1 MRRLSIAT
9 ALLLLAAPALAS
21 AEAGEAANFL
31 GFPVWLWKTANLLA
45 FVGLLVYLLARPLSA
60 FFHARR
66 DQIARQLA
74 DAARQRDEAARMTAE
89 METRVAALQAEMAG
103 LRDRLRGEGEREKAE
118 LERAGEAEAAR
129 LLAQLDD
136 EARRRVQEA
145 RTQLASE
152 AAAIAADLA
161 RELLERELT
170 PADRERIFRRTLE
183 RLAAPPTGGA
193 Q

>member
-1 MRRLSIAT
+1 MKRLPIAT
-9 ALLLLAAPALAS
+9 ALLLLAAPAFAS
-21 AEAGEAANFL
+21 AEGGEPATFL
-31 GFPVWLWKTANLLA
+31 GLPVWLWKTANLLA
-45 FVGLLVYLLARPLSA
+45 FVGLLVYLLARPLSS
-60 FFHARR
+60 FFRARR
-66 DQIARQLA
+66 EQIARQLA

-89 METRVAALQAEMAG
+89 MGTRVAALQAEMAG
-103 LRDRLRGEGEREKAE
+103 LRDRLRSEGEREKAE

-145 RTQLASE
+145 RTQLAGE

-170 PADRERIFRRTLE
+170 PADRERIFRSTLE
-183 RLAAPPTGGA
+183 RLAAPPAGGA
-193 Q
+193 R

>member
-161 RELLERELT
+161 R
-170 PADRERIFRRTLE
+170 
-183 RLAAPPTGGA
+183 
-193 Q
+193 